1 VQQLDRPRRR
11 LAIALAALAGFV
23 DATGFLAAGGYFT
36 SFMSGNTT
44 RLGVDLITDP
54 VRALLPVVLIGGFVA
69 GVVIGALVA
78 DSSEARRKSRV
89 LALSTGLLVV
99 AAALDQVSRAGFLGA
114 SVLAMGALNNVF
126 RRNGEVAVGVTYM
139 TGALVRFGQG
149 LATRITRGDP
159 SGRLAAGWL
168 WLGLAAGAVFGGLAF
183 ETLRGVTPWIAAGGG
198 LALLGAAWRI
208 ERVPDQS
215 LS

>member
-1 VQQLDRPRRR
+1 
-11 LAIALAALAGFV
+11 
-23 DATGFLAAGGYFT
+23 
-36 SFMSGNTT
+36 M
-44 RLGVDLITDP
+44 
-54 VRALLPVVLIGGFVA
+54 
-69 GVVIGALVA
+69 
-78 DSSEARRKSRV
+78 
-89 LALSTGLLVV
+89 